1 MKPGTSFHFVCV
13 LQSCHQERHHGDK
26 VWSTTPRNYSLFTLY
41 YFYLILSEYVY
52 YIFFCMILCEIRNLI
67 SLCKYSAV
75 FVIIKQIK
83 SFECILTIFI
93 YFINSKHTKIKKKKS
108 LQVFRFIYFPLYN
121 YRSVTH
127 SAAEQIWTC

>member
-83 SFECILTIFI
+83 SFKCILTIFI
-93 YFINSKHTKIKKKKS
+93 YFINSKHTKIKKRNLYKFS
-108 LQVFRFIYFPLYN
+108 GLFI
-121 YRSVTH
+121 SH
-127 SAAEQIWTC
+127 STIIDL